1 MCVFFTRKSLTRE
14 YELNMLTQGDFD
26 ERVFLHQNASEE
38 IGTPTR
44 PPMATYQLTVTLH
57 SLSTR

>member
-1 MCVFFTRKSLTRE
+1 
-14 YELNMLTQGDFD
+14 MLTQGDFD

-44 PPMATYQLTVTLH
+44 PPMGTSTYQLTVTLH